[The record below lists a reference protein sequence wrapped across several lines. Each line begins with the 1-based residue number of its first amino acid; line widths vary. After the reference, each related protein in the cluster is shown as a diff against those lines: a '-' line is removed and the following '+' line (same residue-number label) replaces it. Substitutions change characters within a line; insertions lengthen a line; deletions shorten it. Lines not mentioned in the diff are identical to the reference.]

1 MRCMDDSVH
10 HPIFARVYRLLSAFD
25 ESSMGVHRDELL
37 AGLTGE
43 VVEIGA
49 GSGLNLDHLP
59 PGVTSL
65 IAVEPEPYL
74 RRLATARARRASVP
88 VSVRSGVAERL
99 PLGESSCDAVVT
111 CLVLCTV
118 RSQPE
123 ALAEISRVLRPG
135 GELRFLE
142 HVLSDGHKAAVQRLL
157 DGSGAWPLLAG
168 GCRCARDTIASLE
181 AAGFELVKLRRL
193 TIGPSWMP
201 ANPIVLGSALPP
213 TRSPYRRP
221 ADDAAGQRS

>member
-1 MRCMDDSVH
+1 MDDSVR

-25 ESSMGVHRDELL
+25 ESSMGVYRDELL
-37 AGLTGE
+37 AGLKGE

-49 GSGLNLDHLP
+49 GSGLNFGHLP

-74 RRLATARARRASVP
+74 RRLATARAQQASVP
-88 VSVRSGVAERL
+88 VTVRSAVAERL
-99 PLGESSCDAVVT
+99 PLGERSCDAVVA

-118 RSQPE
+118 SSQLE

-142 HVLSDGHKAAVQRLL
+142 HVTSDGRKGAAQRLL

-168 GCRCARDTIASLE
+168 GCRCARDTVASLKG
-181 AAGFELVKLRRL
+181 AGFELINIRRL

-201 ANPIVLGSALPP
+201 ANPVVLGSALPP
-213 TRSPYRRP
+213 TRSARP
-221 ADDAAGQRS
+221 SQAAETAGQRS